1 MNNKKEVIRMIKF
14 MLFSIS
20 AGVIEGIVFA
30 LLNELTN
37 LEYWPCYLSALILLF
52 FGILL

>member
-20 AGVIEGIVFA
+20 AGVIEGIV
-30 LLNELTN
+30 
-37 LEYWPCYLSALILLF
+37 LEKQQTQRRRHHVIK
-52 FGILL
+52 